1 MDRWFSSWNP
11 KFKSLSILCHWTE
24 ILWIQFVDKPENIS
38 IDSVALPFE
47 ALRIK
52 KGFILEIYNV
62 EWNEYLPLNIWM
74 LNGASKTPFNSISEA
89 NNWLYAIQKEN
100 EMGWKNWHY
109 NSRHSHENDGAG
121 WLCLEL
127 WLVWGIMR
135 PRLRLRLREQRRDQ
149 QLEGW
154 LRGSES
160 QGMLQA
166 VRLQTVQW

>member
-100 EMGWKNWHY
+100 EMGWKNWL
-109 NSRHSHENDGAG
+109 A
-121 WLCLEL
+121 L
-127 WLVWGIMR
+127 
-135 PRLRLRLREQRRDQ
+135 
-149 QLEGW
+149 
-154 LRGSES
+154 
-160 QGMLQA
+160 
-166 VRLQTVQW
+166 

>member
-11 KFKSLSILCHWTE
+11 KFKSLSTLCHWTE
-24 ILWIQFVDKPENIS
+24 ILWIQFVGKPENIS

-100 EMGWKNWHY
+100 EMRWKNWHY
-109 NSRHSHENDGAG
+109 NSRHSHEK
-121 WLCLEL
+121 WRS
-127 WLVWGIMR
+127 WRVVSGIVTCVR
-135 PRLRLRLREQRRDQ
+135 NYEAETAAPAPRAEERSTVGGMTPRQWEQRDAS
-149 QLEGW
+149 
-154 LRGSES
+154 GS
-160 QGMLQA
+160 
-166 VRLQTVQW
+166 